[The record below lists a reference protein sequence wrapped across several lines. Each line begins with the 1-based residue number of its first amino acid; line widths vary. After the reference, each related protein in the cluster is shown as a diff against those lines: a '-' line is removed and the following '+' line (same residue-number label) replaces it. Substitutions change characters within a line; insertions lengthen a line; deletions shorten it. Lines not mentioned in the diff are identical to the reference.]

1 MGLGK
6 PGRLQVDQLTIT
18 VELGPAPDAATPSGE
33 KDGALFQTKGAS
45 RRAIRSRNACSTAG
59 QSFSRAGA
67 SFRAAFCRDASI
79 GKRRDVL
86 GCQPHAVRLLA
97 WTRLCSRPIW
107 FSRSPRAMHS
117 MNLRN
122 G

>member
-6 PGRLQVDQLTIT
+6 PGRLRVDQLTIT

-59 QSFSRAGA
+59 QSFSWAGA
-67 SFRAAFCRDASI
+67 SFRAALNAAMRASVNAAMSSAVNRTRCDCSPGI
-79 GKRRDVL
+79 GCAR
-86 GCQPHAVRLLA
+86 VR
-97 WTRLCSRPIW
+97 SG
-107 FSRSPRAMHS
+107 SP
-117 MNLRN
+117 
-122 G
+122 